1 VELDAWP
8 GKSISGKVVR
18 LAPGFDPSSRMLEAE
33 VHLPNAQG
41 ELRPGMYG
49 RGAILLE
56 THPNATVLPVAAVQ
70 ISNRKKYVFVLVA
83 DNKVQRR
90 AVELGYDGGTWV
102 EITSGVKPGD
112 DIVTAGAEGLA
123 EGMTVRVAR
132 DVDPYSGAKTE
143 ASGGANPSDGK
154 PKPTDKVAD

>member
-1 VELDAWP
+1 
-8 GKSISGKVVR
+8 
-18 LAPGFDPSSRMLEAE
+18 MEAE

-70 ISNRKKYVFVLVA
+70 ISNRKKYVFVLQGE
-83 DNKVQRR
+83 NKVQRR
-90 AVELGYDGGTWV
+90 SVELGFDGGAWV
-102 EITSGVKPGD
+102 EVTSGIKPGD
-112 DIVTAGAEGLA
+112 DVVSAGAEGLA
-123 EGMTVRVAR
+123 DGMTVRVAR

-143 ASGGANPSDGK
+143 ASSSPKPADGK
-154 PKPTDKVAD
+154 PKPTDKAAD